1 MQGAALHPL
10 KELFEKS
17 SLRILKNLKEDY
29 GQGLPL
35 SLSVVRSAKPL
46 WGPYPTGLQNRYNA

>member
-17 SLRILKNLKEDY
+17 SLRIFKNLKEDY

-35 SLSVVRSAKPL
+35 SLSVVRSANPL
-46 WGPYPTGLQNRYNA
+46 WGPYPTGLQNRDNA